1 MCTVQCLPWLL
12 FDMAAL
18 MALLAALQVEVVQK
32 ERCVGIIP
40 HTPAMYEVRST
51 GMEGQRL
58 VAQR

>member
-1 MCTVQCLPWLL
+1 MT
-12 FDMAAL
+12 AL

-51 GMEGQRL
+51 GIEGQRL